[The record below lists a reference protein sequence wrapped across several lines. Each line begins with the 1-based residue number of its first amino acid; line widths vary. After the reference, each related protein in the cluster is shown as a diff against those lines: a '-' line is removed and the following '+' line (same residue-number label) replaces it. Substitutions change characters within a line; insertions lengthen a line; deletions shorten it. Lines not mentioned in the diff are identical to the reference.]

1 MLLGTSVSLFAWG
14 EEKIQL
20 FVRLGSTF
28 CTSLGLAMDASV
40 GSFMEI
46 LSGMRNQLGGKAYGK
61 EHTIMKICWAEQ
73 PLKYISNGEMP
84 ALVSWESTK
93 GYATSGCQNTT

>member
-1 MLLGTSVSLFAWG
+1 M
-14 EEKIQL
+14 QL

-28 CTSLGLAMDASV
+28 STSLGLAMDASV

-46 LSGMRNQLGGKAYGK
+46 LSGMRNQSGGKAYGK
-61 EHTIMKICWAEQ
+61 EHIIKKICCAEQ
-73 PLKYISNGEMP
+73 PLKYICKGEMP

-93 GYATSGCQNTT
+93 GYATSECQNTTQNFPFIWGPVQLS